1 MTIMTTMTRR
11 RVMMTALPT
20 SSSVLC
26 GLTASFRSRRLFS
39 FAELDLKSL
48 SWSSSSS
55 SSPWSPWSSSS
66 SLSPAIFL
74 LFPVDRSI
82 EEEEQLVQNILSAR
96 LLFHLVV
103 IIVIMMRNEFEIEFA
118 FFIFYFCC
126 CFCCC
131 CCCCCYLHLQVQGHC
146 LRATPNIVV
155 LIRLRIRSG

>member
-1 MTIMTTMTRR
+1 
-11 RVMMTALPT
+11 MMTALPT

-55 SSPWSPWSSSS
+55 SSP
-66 SLSPAIFL
+66 AIFL

-82 EEEEQLVQNILSAR
+82 EEEKQLVQNILSAR

-103 IIVIMMRNEFEIEFA
+103 IIVIMMKNEFEIEFA
-118 FFIFYFCC
+118 FFVFYFRC
-126 CFCCC
+126 CFCSCCCC

>member
-1 MTIMTTMTRR
+1 MSITIMTTITRR

-55 SSPWSPWSSSS
+55 SSPWSPWS
-66 SLSPAIFL
+66 PAIFL

-103 IIVIMMRNEFEIEFA
+103 IIVTMMKNEFEIEFA
-118 FFIFYFCC
+118 FFVFYFCC

-131 CCCCCYLHLQVQGHC
+131 CFCCYLHLQVRGHC

>member
-1 MTIMTTMTRR
+1 
-11 RVMMTALPT
+11 MTALPT

-48 SWSSSSS
+48 SLSSSSS
-55 SSPWSPWSSSS
+55 SSPWSP
-66 SLSPAIFL
+66 AILL

-82 EEEEQLVQNILSAR
+82 EEEKQLVQDILSAR

-103 IIVIMMRNEFEIEFA
+103 IIVIMMRNEFEISFA
-118 FFIFYFCC
+118 FFVFYFRC
-126 CFCCC
+126 CFCCCCC